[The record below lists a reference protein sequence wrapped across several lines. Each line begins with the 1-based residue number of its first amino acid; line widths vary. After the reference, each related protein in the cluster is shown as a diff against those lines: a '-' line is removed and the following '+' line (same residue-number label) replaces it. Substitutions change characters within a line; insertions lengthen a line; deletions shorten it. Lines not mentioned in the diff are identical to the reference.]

1 MRGRRAPVHA
11 SWLDR
16 GEWPNNPLE
25 RSMSNSLF
33 SVDDGVLRISGR
45 AINTGLPVRKAI
57 QVGGKIIAL
66 LEITGREEQ
75 MNENVLCFDSA
86 GDLIWRIDPSMENGP
101 EMFPYVY
108 INVCDGGAVV
118 AYNWIGMDYSVD
130 LDDGTVKAMA
140 NRRF

>member
-1 MRGRRAPVHA
+1 
-11 SWLDR
+11 
-16 GEWPNNPLE
+16 
-25 RSMSNSLF
+25 MSNSLF

-45 AINTGLPVRKAI
+45 AINTGLPARKAI

-86 GDLIWRIDPSMENGP
+86 GDLIWRIDPSMENGR